1 MTSLTCVVWRGD
13 SSPVRVPQSRERAV
27 ASGRMVCVAALHHT
41 FADSVTFLLG
51 ETGARSL
58 PASRFPDALCRN
70 PHHTEWDYRRAGLT
84 TAPLTDR
91 PVRVRK

>member
-41 FADSVTFLLG
+41 FADSVTLLLE
-51 ETGARSL
+51 ETGARVV
-58 PASRFPDALCRN
+58 SRLAAFLMLCVGTHITLN
-70 PHHTEWDYRRAGLT
+70 GITDVLGLR
-84 TAPLTDR
+84 LR
-91 PVRVRK
+91 H